1 MRLFALA
8 SLYVMGATLPSRYVA
23 RTTSIR
29 TACVFFNT
37 TRTPLSV
44 SPFHVVYYEL

>member
-8 SLYVMGATLPSRYVA
+8 SLYVMGATLPSCVVSNQ
-23 RTTSIR
+23 SIR

-44 SPFHVVYYEL
+44 FRSHVEYYEL